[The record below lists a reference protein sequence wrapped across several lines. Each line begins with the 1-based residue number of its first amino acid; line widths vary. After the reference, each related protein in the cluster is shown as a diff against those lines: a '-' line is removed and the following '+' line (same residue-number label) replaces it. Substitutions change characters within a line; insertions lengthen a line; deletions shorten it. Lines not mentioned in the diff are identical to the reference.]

1 MPLSDPTVTL
11 PYAPSAPGDPG
22 SSPLADANVIS
33 GPVQAGVAGGLV
45 LGSAGDDRLVLKP
58 GDAALGNGGDDVF
71 VLTTHHPAGGSE
83 YLGSIFDFGP
93 GDRLDLS
100 QLGEKAHILGEQA
113 GAGGARV
120 SIDYNGDGVE
130 DGYVTLGS
138 GVNMPTPDGPSA
150 ATSDLATPHAAHDS
164 SAGFPGLELG
174 EHIDSTWIF
183 P

>member
-71 VLTTHHPAGGSE
+71 VLTTHHP
-83 YLGSIFDFGP
+83 
-93 GDRLDLS
+93 
-100 QLGEKAHILGEQA
+100 EKAHILGEQA